1 MIEVRS
7 RRSENELNFWSRP
20 EEKKEEKKNDKAMRR
35 TQGAFVWDFNVEDD
49 ENV

>member
-20 EEKKEEKKNDKAMRR
+20 EEEKKNDKAMRR